1 MASSL
6 AGELEMEDDL
16 TFIKNSLDDE
26 YSTAGFQ
33 PPKIMIT
40 TSHEPSS
47 TLLQFAKELKLVFPD
62 SQRMNRGGH
71 QLVELITASRTH
83 GITDLIIVN
92 ETRGRPDGLIVSHL
106 PSGPTAYF
114 NLSNVVTRH
123 DIREGIDKMSTV
135 NPHLIFHNFKTN
147 LGNRVATILKFL
159 FPTPK
164 DDSRRVLTF
173 SNENDF
179 ISFRHHVWSREGKDI
194 LLTEIGPRFEMR
206 LFRIKLGTPDQDEA
220 EDEYALRN
228 YTNTGRK
235 RSVL

>member
-1 MASSL
+1 MALRRNARQRKEYLYRRSLQGKEQERYEKKRLLREALKEGKPIPTELRDMASSL

-47 TLLQFAKELKLVFPD
+47 TLLQFAKELKLVFPGLLCSLSNLFTVLD

-123 DIREGIDKMSTV
+123 DIKEGIDKMSTV
-135 NPHLIFHNFKTN
+135 KRHLILHNFKTN
-147 LGNRVATILKFL
+147 LGLSFL
-159 FPTPK
+159 F
-164 DDSRRVLTF
+164 
-173 SNENDF
+173 
-179 ISFRHHVWSREGKDI
+179 
-194 LLTEIGPRFEMR
+194 
-206 LFRIKLGTPDQDEA
+206 
-220 EDEYALRN
+220 
-228 YTNTGRK
+228 
-235 RSVL
+235 